1 MKKTK
6 TNRKTPSFVRWII
19 WVFIVQFVL
28 INISSALYAHKLT
41 HFYEDKTVRPPASS
55 QNIFVKTW
63 RLFTGPRFIKS
74 VNISAPAF
82 PYDTIQLKTESGI
95 FIDVWYAKPDSSSK
109 GTVILFHGIS
119 SCKSQLLA
127 EASDFRYQG
136 YTIML
141 VDFRSHGNSGGHSTT
156 VGYRETEEVKL
167 AYDYVRAGGEKNI
180 FLYGI
185 SMGATTIIKAI
196 SDYSLQVSGAIL
208 EMPFLSM
215 QTYLEARARLLG
227 FEGFPEKPFA
237 LLTTGWISIERGF
250 NAYQFIATRYA
261 KNVHCPVLM
270 QWGTND
276 MVIRKKETNKIFT
289 AIASLNKKG
298 IVYEGAGHESLLQ
311 NDPVKWRAATEQFLK
326 TNNQ

>member
-1 MKKTK
+1 MKKARA
-6 TNRKTPSFVRWII
+6 NRKFPSFVRWII
-19 WVFIVQFVL
+19 WVFIVQFIL
-28 INISSALYAHKLT
+28 INISSALYAYKLT
-41 HFYEDKTVRPPASS
+41 HFYEDKTIRPPASS

-74 VNISAPAF
+74 VNTAAPAF

-95 FIDVWYAKPDSSSK
+95 FIDTWYAKPDSLSK

-141 VDFRSHGNSGGHSTT
+141 VDFRSHGNSGGHTTT

-167 AYDYVRAGGEKNI
+167 AYDYVKGLGEKNI

-185 SMGATTIIKAI
+185 SMGATTVIKAI
-196 SDYSLQVSGAIL
+196 SDYNLQVSGVVL

-215 QTYLEARARLLG
+215 QT
-227 FEGFPEKPFA
+227 
-237 LLTTGWISIERGF
+237 
-250 NAYQFIATRYA
+250 
-261 KNVHCPVLM
+261 
-270 QWGTND
+270 
-276 MVIRKKETNKIFT
+276 
-289 AIASLNKKG
+289 
-298 IVYEGAGHESLLQ
+298 
-311 NDPVKWRAATEQFLK
+311 
-326 TNNQ
+326 